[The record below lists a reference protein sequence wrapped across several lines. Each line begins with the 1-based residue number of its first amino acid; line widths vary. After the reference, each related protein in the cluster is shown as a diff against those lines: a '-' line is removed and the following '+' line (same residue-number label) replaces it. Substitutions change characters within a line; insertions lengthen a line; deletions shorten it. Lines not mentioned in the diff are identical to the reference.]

1 MVALEDPLVDIK
13 AETMRETSW
22 ISRKISIPAG
32 DRRHKKL
39 FMANF
44 LSNPA
49 LIAMKYKVDRHLWH
63 SLEISKF
70 RLV

>member
-1 MVALEDPLVDIK
+1 MVALEDPRVDIK

-32 DRRHKKL
+32 DRRHKNYSWL
-39 FMANF
+39 M
-44 LSNPA
+44 LSRIPA